1 MRARGGSPSEDIDR
15 QQAAIAVAPL
25 VAVGLFAIL
34 LVVLWGAN
42 YLWGFVVALPV
53 SFFIALVW
61 IAFRSRPASSS

>member
-1 MRARGGSPSEDIDR
+1 MGHPGRPSEDIDR
-15 QQAAIAVAPL
+15 RQAAIAVAPL

-53 SFFIALVW
+53 SFFIALAW